1 MTTAIAL
8 GFVLVAVAGLIMGSA
23 VWPFKLM
30 RKYQFEHFWFVGM
43 FTGLIVLPWGVTLL
57 FCPNPIES
65 ISAIPIEAIIIGN
78 LFSIGWGI
86 ANTLCGICF
95 MRIGVA
101 LTGAILSGIGVSVGA
116 IVPMIFKGSG
126 LFSNAAAI
134 DSPAGLT
141 VLTGVGVVLLGVVV
155 ASFAGFG
162 RDRILKKQESTSG
175 GFAGGLV
182 MAIVAGILSSFC
194 AFVFV
199 YSQGPIVAN
208 MSHVNPGT
216 TIDVTIDG
224 KVKPYQV
231 NPESIIEVEGIEPVV
246 VGGMSAQKASE
257 QIKAAFA
264 TGAKP
269 KEVSVQVATGS
280 ITANISVWALAMLG
294 GAAVNLGYAIYLMA
308 KNNSWSVLF
317 SSPKEAALAAL
328 IGVNFC
334 TAVSL
339 VGTGMLLL
347 GTLGASVGWG
357 IQQAMQM
364 TGSQG
369 LGFISGEWRGVYGKP
384 RMQMYAAIAIL
395 IVAAIIMAYGNT
407 L

>member
-1 MTTAIAL
+1 MTTAL
-8 GFVLVAVAGLIMGSA
+8 GFILVAVAGLIMGSS
-23 VWPFKLM
+23 VWPYKLM
-30 RKYQFEHFWFVGM
+30 RKYQFEHWWFVGM

-57 FCPNPIES
+57 FCHNPIES
-65 ISAIPIEAIIIGN
+65 ISAIPIEAIIYGN

-86 ANTLCGICF
+86 ANTLCGVCF

-101 LTGAILSGIGVSVGA
+101 LTGAILSGLGVSVGA

-126 LFSNAAAI
+126 LFSSAASI

-141 VLTGVGVVLLGVVV
+141 VLFGVCVVLLGVVV

-175 GFAGGLV
+175 GFAGGLI
-182 MAIVAGILSSFC
+182 MAVVAGILSSFC

-199 YSQGPIVAN
+199 YSQAPIVAN
-208 MSHVNPGT
+208 MSHVNPDS

-224 KVKPYQV
+224 TAKSYQV
-231 NPESIIEVEGIEPVV
+231 DSEGEIKIEGIEAVV

-257 QIKAAFA
+257 KIQAAFA
-264 TGAKP
+264 TGAAS
-269 KEVSVQVATGS
+269 KEVEVQVATGS
-280 ITANISVWALAMLG
+280 IAANISVWALAMLG
-294 GAAVNLGYAIYLMA
+294 GAGVNLGYAIYLMA

-317 SSPKEAALAAL
+317 ANPKEAALASL
-328 IGVNFC
+328 IGVGFC

-369 LGFISGEWRGVYGKP
+369 LGFISGEWRGVHGKP

-395 IVAAIIMAYGNT
+395 IVASIIMAYGNS
-407 L
+407 LV